1 MNIST
6 SRHLEISVSRKAR
19 YEHNTMTMKHR
30 LYIAVLALLALSQ
43 SWATTPPTNVREE
56 LRMSAPFVTDQQVQ
70 HETLPQVAASTDS
83 LVRVTTKYI
92 HTFIDTIRVVRYS
105 EDSIPRTDTVT
116 VYADS
121 TSRKGH
127 YLQAYLGGG
136 YGSIGFH
143 LSAAR
148 GGKVTGFASGRAQVQ
163 YAYFFHEHWGV
174 GAGLWFENLTS
185 NASLVNGMDST
196 DFYYKDRID
205 TDIPGEPHYN
215 HTARVRKWSER
226 ETLYNLAIPV
236 SIQTQWWKEDGEL
249 GIFGAL
255 GVAPAFA
262 VSQRYRLMEADVEH
276 FGEYPNWG
284 LTLNGMEDHE
294 YARNDRIYKQHENA
308 TGKMNVKP
316 MATLFAEVGALVN
329 LNKQLDMMIG
339 LYGHFTPNNIVTNSS
354 VTEALKDKFP
364 ELKDNDIEGAPFGW
378 GEGQRVGP
386 STFMDE
392 YKGLYATNLRE
403 GRTMPW
409 AVGVKIGLHW
419 HHFDKPKSHT
429 EQHYDY
435 FFRPDTT
442 YRTVERIETET
453 VERIDTFKRVP
464 KVEIKLIQ
472 KKVDKLNKIYFAFDS
487 YALNNKSKKYLRDI
501 YQELKEIPNHI
512 IIGGHASE
520 EGQMEYNEI
529 LALNRATAVKN
540 YLVSLG
546 IPDAQLEVK
555 NYGARVANEDR
566 QDNNISLD
574 RRVEIII
581 ME

>member
-1 MNIST
+1 
-6 SRHLEISVSRKAR
+6 
-19 YEHNTMTMKHR
+19 MKHYR
-30 LYIAVLALLALSQ
+30 TIVILYALLTG
-43 SWATTPPTNVREE
+43 ATTLVAASPDRSQAPPNVREE
-56 LRMSAPFVTDQQVQ
+56 LHMADPLMTDQQVQ
-70 HETLPQVAASTDS
+70 RETLQQVAASTDS

-92 HTFIDTIRVVRYS
+92 HTYIDTIRIVRYS
-105 EDSIPRTDTVT
+105 EDSIARIDTIT

-136 YGSIGFH
+136 YGTIGFH
-143 LSAAR
+143 LNADR
-148 GGKVTGFASGRAQVQ
+148 GGKVTGFASARAQVQ
-163 YAYFFHEHWGV
+163 YAWFFHEHWGI

-196 DFYYKDRID
+196 DFVYNDRTD
-205 TDIPGEPHYN
+205 TEGEPQYN
-215 HTARVRKWSER
+215 HTARVRAWRER
-226 ETLYNLAIPV
+226 ETLWNIAIPV
-236 SIQTQWWKEDGEL
+236 SIQTQWWNEEGEA
-249 GIFGAL
+249 GIFGAI
-255 GVAPAFA
+255 GIAPAFA
-262 VSQRYRLMEADVEH
+262 VSQRYRLVAADVEH
-276 FGEYPNWG
+276 FGYYKNWD
-284 LTLNGMEDHE
+284 LTLDGMEDHE
-294 YARNDRIYKQHENA
+294 YARNDQIYKEHKNA
-308 TGKMNVKP
+308 QGTMHVKP
-316 MATLFAEVGALVN
+316 MATIFAEIGALVN
-329 LNKQLDMMIG
+329 LNKELDMMIG
-339 LYGHFTPNNIVTNSS
+339 LYGHFTPNNIVSDKETLISQYLPEED
-354 VTEALKDKFP
+354 VAGKDAP
-364 ELKDNDIEGAPFGW
+364 PFGW
-378 GEGQRVGP
+378 GPDQRVGP

-429 EQHYDY
+429 EQNYDY

-453 VERIDTFKRVP
+453 TERIDTFKRVP

-487 YALNNKSKKYLRDI
+487 YNLNNKSKKYLRDI
-501 YQELKEIPNHI
+501 YAILKEVPNHI

-520 EGQMEYNEI
+520 EGQAEYNEI

-546 IPDAQLEVK
+546 IPEAQLEVK
-555 NYGARVANEDR
+555 NYGARIANEER
-566 QDNNISLD
+566 VDNNISLD

>member
-1 MNIST
+1 MADT
-6 SRHLEISVSRKAR
+6 
-19 YEHNTMTMKHR
+19 NTTTMQHHR
-30 LYIAVLALLALSQ
+30 LIISIVMLLTGATALTAQ
-43 SWATTPPTNVREE
+43 SPERTQTPPNVREE
-56 LRMSAPFVTDQQVQ
+56 LRMSAPFVTDRQVQ
-70 HETLPQVAASTDS
+70 HESLPQVAASSDS

-92 HTFIDTIRVVRYS
+92 HTYIDTIRVVRYS

-136 YGSIGFH
+136 YGTIGFH
-143 LSAAR
+143 LNQER
-148 GGKVTGFASGRAQVQ
+148 GGKVTGFVSGRVQVQ
-163 YAYFFHEHWGV
+163 YAWFLHEHWGI
-174 GAGLWFENLTS
+174 GAGLWFENLSS

-196 DFYYKDRID
+196 DFVYNDRID
-205 TDIPGEPHYN
+205 TEGEPHYN
-215 HTARVRKWSER
+215 HTARVRAWRER
-226 ETLYNLAIPV
+226 ETLYNIAIPV
-236 SIQTQWWKEDGEL
+236 SIQTQWWNEAGEL

-262 VSQRYRLMEADVEH
+262 VSQRYRLVAADVEH
-276 FGEYPNWG
+276 FGYYKNWD
-284 LTLNGMEDHE
+284 LTLDGMEDHE
-294 YARNDRIYKQHENA
+294 YARNDLIYKQHPNA
-308 TGKMNVKP
+308 KGKMNVKP

-339 LYGHFTPNNIVTNSS
+339 LYGHFTPNNIVS
-354 VTEALKDKFP
+354 DKETLVSQYLP
-364 ELKDNDIEGAPFGW
+364 SDADPSTAAPFGW
-378 GEGQRVGP
+378 GDGQRVGP

-403 GRTMPW
+403 GATRPW

-429 EQHYDY
+429 CQNYDY

-464 KVEIKLIQ
+464 KIEIKLIQ

-487 YALNNKSKKYLRDI
+487 YALNSKSKKYLRDI
-501 YQELKEIPNHI
+501 YTILKEVPNHI

-520 EGQMEYNEI
+520 EGQVEYNEI

-546 IPDAQLEVK
+546 IPEAQLEVK
-555 NYGARVANEDR
+555 NYGARVANEER
-566 QDNNISLD
+566 VDNNISLD

>member
-1 MNIST
+1 MADP
-6 SRHLEISVSRKAR
+6 L
-19 YEHNTMTMKHR
+19 M
-30 LYIAVLALLALSQ
+30 
-43 SWATTPPTNVREE
+43 
-56 LRMSAPFVTDQQVQ
+56 TDQQVQ
-70 HETLPQVAASTDS
+70 RETLPQVAASTDS

-92 HTFIDTIRVVRYS
+92 HTYIDTIRVVRYS
-105 EDSIPRTDTVT
+105 EDSIARIDTIT

-136 YGSIGFH
+136 YGTIGFH
-143 LSAAR
+143 LNADR
-148 GGKVTGFASGRAQVQ
+148 GGKVTGFASARAQVQ
-163 YAYFFHEHWGV
+163 YAWFFHEHWGI

-196 DFYYKDRID
+196 DFVYNDRTD
-205 TDIPGEPHYN
+205 TEGEPQYN
-215 HTARVRKWSER
+215 HIARVRAWRER
-226 ETLYNLAIPV
+226 ETLWNIAIPV
-236 SIQTQWWKEDGEL
+236 SIQTQWWNEEGEA
-249 GIFGAL
+249 GIFGAI
-255 GVAPAFA
+255 GIAPAFA
-262 VSQRYRLMEADVEH
+262 VSQRYRLVAADVEH
-276 FGEYPNWG
+276 FGYYKNWD
-284 LTLNGMEDHE
+284 LTLDGMEDHE
-294 YARNDRIYKQHENA
+294 YARNDQIYKEHKNA
-308 TGKMNVKP
+308 QGTMHVKP
-316 MATLFAEVGALVN
+316 MATIFAEIGALVN

-364 ELKDNDIEGAPFGW
+364 ELKDNDLEGAPFGW
-378 GEGQRVGP
+378 GPDQRVGP

-429 EQHYDY
+429 EQTYDY

-442 YRTVERIETET
+442 YRTVERIQTET
-453 VERIDTFKRVP
+453 TERIDTFKRVP

-487 YALNNKSKKYLRDI
+487 YNLNNKSKKYLRDI
-501 YQELKEIPNHI
+501 YAILKEVPNHI

-520 EGQMEYNEI
+520 EGQAEYNEI

-546 IPDAQLEVK
+546 IPEAQLEVK
-555 NYGARVANEDR
+555 NYGARIANEER
-566 QDNNISLD
+566 VDNNISLD

>member
-1 MNIST
+1 
-6 SRHLEISVSRKAR
+6 
-19 YEHNTMTMKHR
+19 MKHYR
-30 LYIAVLALLALSQ
+30 TIVILYALLTG
-43 SWATTPPTNVREE
+43 ATTLVAASPDRGQAPPNVREE
-56 LRMSAPFVTDQQVQ
+56 LHMADPLMTDQQVQ
-70 HETLPQVAASTDS
+70 RETLPQVAASTDS

-92 HTFIDTIRVVRYS
+92 HTYIDTIRIVRYS
-105 EDSIPRTDTVT
+105 EDSIARIDTIT

-136 YGSIGFH
+136 YGTIGFH
-143 LSAAR
+143 LNADR
-148 GGKVTGFASGRAQVQ
+148 GGKVTGFASARAQVQ
-163 YAYFFHEHWGV
+163 YAWFFHEHWGI

-196 DFYYKDRID
+196 DFVYNDRTD
-205 TDIPGEPHYN
+205 TEGEPQYN
-215 HTARVRKWSER
+215 HTARVRAWRER
-226 ETLYNLAIPV
+226 ETLWNIAIPV
-236 SIQTQWWKEDGEL
+236 SIQTQWWNEEGEA

-255 GVAPAFA
+255 GIAPAFA
-262 VSQRYRLMEADVEH
+262 VSQRYRLVAADVEH
-276 FGEYPNWG
+276 FGYYKNWD
-284 LTLNGMEDHE
+284 LTLDGMEDHE
-294 YARNDRIYKQHENA
+294 YARNDQIYKEHKNA
-308 TGKMNVKP
+308 QGTMHVKP
-316 MATLFAEVGALVN
+316 MATIFAEIGALVN
-329 LNKQLDMMIG
+329 LNKELDMMIG
-339 LYGHFTPNNIVTNSS
+339 LYGHFTPNNIVSDKETLISQYLPEED
-354 VTEALKDKFP
+354 VAGKDAP
-364 ELKDNDIEGAPFGW
+364 PFGW
-378 GEGQRVGP
+378 GPDQRVGP

-429 EQHYDY
+429 EQNYDY

-442 YRTVERIETET
+442 YRTVERIQTET
-453 VERIDTFKRVP
+453 TERIDTFKRVP

-487 YALNNKSKKYLRDI
+487 YNLNNKSKKYLRDI
-501 YQELKEIPNHI
+501 YAILKEVPNHI

-520 EGQMEYNEI
+520 EGQAEYNEI

-546 IPDAQLEVK
+546 IPEAQLEVK
-555 NYGARVANEDR
+555 NYGARIANEER
-566 QDNNISLD
+566 VDNNISLD

>member
-1 MNIST
+1 
-6 SRHLEISVSRKAR
+6 
-19 YEHNTMTMKHR
+19 MKHYR
-30 LYIAVLALLALSQ
+30 TIVILYALLTG
-43 SWATTPPTNVREE
+43 ATTLVAASPDRGQAPPNVREE
-56 LRMSAPFVTDQQVQ
+56 LHMADPLMTDQQVQ
-70 HETLPQVAASTDS
+70 RETLPQVAASTDS

-92 HTFIDTIRVVRYS
+92 HTYIDTIRIVRYS
-105 EDSIPRTDTVT
+105 EDSIARIDTIT

-136 YGSIGFH
+136 YGTIGFH
-143 LSAAR
+143 LNADR
-148 GGKVTGFASGRAQVQ
+148 GGKVTGFASARAQVQ
-163 YAYFFHEHWGV
+163 YAWFFHEHWGI

-196 DFYYKDRID
+196 DFVYNDRTD
-205 TDIPGEPHYN
+205 TEGEPQYN
-215 HTARVRKWSER
+215 HTARVRAWRER
-226 ETLYNLAIPV
+226 ETLWNIAIPV
-236 SIQTQWWKEDGEL
+236 SIQTQWWNEEGEA
-249 GIFGAL
+249 GIFGAI
-255 GVAPAFA
+255 GIAPAFA
-262 VSQRYRLMEADVEH
+262 VSQRYRLVAADVEH
-276 FGEYPNWG
+276 FGYYKNWD
-284 LTLNGMEDHE
+284 LTLDGMEDHE
-294 YARNDRIYKQHENA
+294 YARNDQIYKEHKNA
-308 TGKMNVKP
+308 QGTMHVKP
-316 MATLFAEVGALVN
+316 MATIFAEIGALVN
-329 LNKQLDMMIG
+329 LNKELDMMIG
-339 LYGHFTPNNIVTNSS
+339 LYGHFTPNNIVSDKETLISQYLPEED
-354 VTEALKDKFP
+354 VAGKDAP
-364 ELKDNDIEGAPFGW
+364 PFGW
-378 GEGQRVGP
+378 GPDQRVGP

-429 EQHYDY
+429 EQNYDY

-442 YRTVERIETET
+442 YRTVERIQTET
-453 VERIDTFKRVP
+453 TERIDTFKRVP

-487 YALNNKSKKYLRDI
+487 YNLNNKSKKYLRDI
-501 YQELKEIPNHI
+501 YAILKEVPNHI

-520 EGQMEYNEI
+520 EGQAEYNEI

-546 IPDAQLEVK
+546 IPEAQLEVK
-555 NYGARVANEDR
+555 NYGARVANEER
-566 QDNNISLD
+566 VDNNISLD

>member
-1 MNIST
+1 
-6 SRHLEISVSRKAR
+6 
-19 YEHNTMTMKHR
+19 MKHYR
-30 LYIAVLALLALSQ
+30 TIVILYALLTG
-43 SWATTPPTNVREE
+43 ATTLVAASPDRGQAPPNVREE
-56 LRMSAPFVTDQQVQ
+56 LHMADPLMTDQQVQ
-70 HETLPQVAASTDS
+70 RETLPQVAASTDS

-92 HTFIDTIRVVRYS
+92 HTYIDTIRFVRYS
-105 EDSIPRTDTVT
+105 EDSIARIDTIT

-136 YGSIGFH
+136 YGTIGFH
-143 LSAAR
+143 LNADR
-148 GGKVTGFASGRAQVQ
+148 GGKVTGFASARAQVQ
-163 YAYFFHEHWGV
+163 YAWFFHEHWGI

-196 DFYYKDRID
+196 DFVYNDRTD
-205 TDIPGEPHYN
+205 TEGEPQYN
-215 HTARVRKWSER
+215 HTARVRAWRER
-226 ETLYNLAIPV
+226 ETLWNIAIPV
-236 SIQTQWWKEDGEL
+236 SIQTQWWNEEGEA
-249 GIFGAL
+249 GIFGAI
-255 GVAPAFA
+255 GIAPAFA
-262 VSQRYRLMEADVEH
+262 VSQRYRLVAADVEH
-276 FGEYPNWG
+276 FGYYKNWD
-284 LTLNGMEDHE
+284 LTLDGMEDHE
-294 YARNDRIYKQHENA
+294 YARNDQIYKEHKNA
-308 TGKMNVKP
+308 QGTMHVKP
-316 MATLFAEVGALVN
+316 MATIFAEIGALVN
-329 LNKQLDMMIG
+329 LNKELDMMIG
-339 LYGHFTPNNIVTNSS
+339 LYGHFTPNNIVSDKETLISQYLPEED
-354 VTEALKDKFP
+354 VAGKDAP
-364 ELKDNDIEGAPFGW
+364 PFGW
-378 GEGQRVGP
+378 GPDQRVGP

-429 EQHYDY
+429 EQNYDY

-442 YRTVERIETET
+442 YRTVERIQTET
-453 VERIDTFKRVP
+453 TERIDTFKRVP

-487 YALNNKSKKYLRDI
+487 YNLNNKSKKYLRDI
-501 YQELKEIPNHI
+501 YAILKEVPNHI

-520 EGQMEYNEI
+520 EGQAEYNEI

-546 IPDAQLEVK
+546 IPEAQLEVK
-555 NYGARVANEDR
+555 NYGARIANEER
-566 QDNNISLD
+566 VDNNISLD

>member
-1 MNIST
+1 MNHYRTIV
-6 SRHLEISVSRKAR
+6 I
-19 YEHNTMTMKHR
+19 
-30 LYIAVLALLALSQ
+30 LYALLTG
-43 SWATTPPTNVREE
+43 TTTLVAASPDRGQAPPNVREE
-56 LRMSAPFVTDQQVQ
+56 LHMADPLITDQQVQ
-70 HETLPQVAASTDS
+70 RETLPQVAASTDS

-92 HTFIDTIRVVRYS
+92 HTYIDTIRVVRYS
-105 EDSIPRTDTVT
+105 EDSIARIDTIT

-136 YGSIGFH
+136 YGTIGFH
-143 LSAAR
+143 LNADR
-148 GGKVTGFASGRAQVQ
+148 GGKVTGFASARAQVQ
-163 YAYFFHEHWGV
+163 YAWFFHEHWGI

-196 DFYYKDRID
+196 DFVYNDRTD
-205 TDIPGEPHYN
+205 TEGEPQYN
-215 HTARVRKWSER
+215 HTARVRAWRER
-226 ETLYNLAIPV
+226 ETLWNIAIPV
-236 SIQTQWWKEDGEL
+236 SIQTQWWNEEGEA
-249 GIFGAL
+249 GIFGAI
-255 GVAPAFA
+255 GIAPAFA
-262 VSQRYRLMEADVEH
+262 VSQRYRLVAADVEH
-276 FGEYPNWG
+276 FGYYKNWD
-284 LTLNGMEDHE
+284 LTLDGMEDHE
-294 YARNDRIYKQHENA
+294 YARNDQIYKEHKNA
-308 TGKMNVKP
+308 QGTMHVKP
-316 MATLFAEVGALVN
+316 MATIFAEIGALVN
-329 LNKQLDMMIG
+329 LNKELDMMIG
-339 LYGHFTPNNIVTNSS
+339 LYGHFTPNNIVSDKETLISQYLPEED
-354 VTEALKDKFP
+354 VAGKDAP
-364 ELKDNDIEGAPFGW
+364 PFGW
-378 GEGQRVGP
+378 GPDQRVGP

-429 EQHYDY
+429 EQNYDY

-442 YRTVERIETET
+442 YRTVERIQTET
-453 VERIDTFKRVP
+453 TERIDTFKRVP

-487 YALNNKSKKYLRDI
+487 YNLNNKSKKYLRDI
-501 YQELKEIPNHI
+501 YAILKEVPNHI

-520 EGQMEYNEI
+520 EGQAEYNEL

-546 IPDAQLEVK
+546 IPEAQLEVK
-555 NYGARVANEDR
+555 NYGARIANEER
-566 QDNNISLD
+566 VDNNISLD